1 MEFLFGGSSF
11 NIILIFA
18 VLAFALIAI
27 FTDSTPVKWISSLLA
42 IAGLGL
48 LYKRLFPSD
57 SEIKRKFEENQAA
70 ANQYFEDRKENLHTI
85 GQNNK
90 RIEQLEKEKALLND
104 QDNEAKQQIRILDT
118 EISQLETQTK
128 NLEASVEERQKR
140 LNNFFS
146 RKDTATVAASSTAN
160 PASGASAMPVQ
171 NPVSTPTPSP
181 SPSPSPAV
189 SAFSIAVYHL
199 KGDVE

>member
-70 ANQYFEDRKENLHTI
+70 ANQYFEDRKENLQTI
-85 GQNNK
+85 GGVVVSK
-90 RIEQLEKEKALLND
+90 PILP
-104 QDNEAKQQIRILDT
+104 ILDNFLFD
-118 EISQLETQTK
+118 ISDGNLKITATDLETTI
-128 NLEASVEERQKR
+128 
-140 LNNFFS
+140 
-146 RKDTATVAASSTAN
+146 T
-160 PASGASAMPVQ
+160 
-171 NPVSTPTPSP
+171 
-181 SPSPSPAV
+181 
-189 SAFSIAVYHL
+189 I
-199 KGDVE
+199 